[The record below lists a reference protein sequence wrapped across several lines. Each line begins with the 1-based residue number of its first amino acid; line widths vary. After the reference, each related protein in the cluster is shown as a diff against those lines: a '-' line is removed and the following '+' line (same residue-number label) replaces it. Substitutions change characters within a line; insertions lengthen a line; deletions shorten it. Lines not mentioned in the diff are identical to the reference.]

1 MNAKREM
8 IEKCIKNYL
17 NNEYDIEKE
26 INQEEYLVE
35 TLGIDSLGI
44 LKMAIKVEEEL
55 GIVIPDE
62 ELASIGNFTYGEVIE
77 FLAERYE

>member
-1 MNAKREM
+1 MSAKREKV
-8 IEKCIKNYL
+8 ENCIKNYL
-17 NNEYDIEKE
+17 NNEYNIEKK
-26 INQEEYLVE
+26 INQEEYLVK

-44 LKMAIKVEEEL
+44 LKMAVKVEEEL

-77 FLAERYE
+77 FFAKRYE